1 MKLSTFGK
9 ILFVSLTLI
18 LVTHTSAM
26 DTDKPNRLKNV
37 ESWSKLIETAKL
49 DKKPIILLIEQRH
62 CGFCQRLKREV
73 FGPLANDP
81 AYFEHAIFKSVLT
94 DFDGPAIEVNGIQVS
109 GFDFAESFDANI
121 TPTVLFLDYSSNEI
135 QTRLV
140 GYEANNAYLER
151 FMRRLDSAVQGTKLN

>member
-1 MKLSTFGK
+1 MKLSTFSK
-9 ILFVSLTLI
+9 TLFVGLTFYF
-18 LVTHTSAM
+18 VAHTSAM
-26 DTDKPNRLKNV
+26 DTDKPNRLKNLT
-37 ESWSKLIETAKL
+37 SWSKLVDTAKL

-73 FGPLANDP
+73 FQPLANDP

-94 DFDGPAIEVNGIQVS
+94 DFDGPTIEVKGNQIS

-151 FMRRLDSAVQGTKLN
+151 FMLRLDAAVQETKLN